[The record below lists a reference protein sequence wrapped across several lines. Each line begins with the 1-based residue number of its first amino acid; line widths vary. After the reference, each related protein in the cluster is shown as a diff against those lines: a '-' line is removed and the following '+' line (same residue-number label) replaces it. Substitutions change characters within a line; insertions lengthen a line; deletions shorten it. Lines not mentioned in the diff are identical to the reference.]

1 MDIGDATSS
10 RGLAAYSRALTH
22 DAGDALGLLAARR
35 TKTAFSLGPL
45 TVSYETETAPTAED
59 AAVQA
64 AESLQRMRAFN
75 FADSLQTQQLLA
87 ELAPADVPAQPS
99 DPTAALGASPD
110 AGIAEAA
117 EAAGTAGTAGTGG
130 AQAALS
136 GETAPTR
143 TPAAGAR
150 AYARSASLVDR
161 SPMIQAAV

>member
-10 RGLAAYSRALTH
+10 RGLAAYSRALTR
-22 DAGDALGLLAARR
+22 DAGDALGLLSAKR

-45 TVSYETETAPTAED
+45 TVSYETETAPTAQD

-87 ELAPADVPAQPS
+87 ELAPAQTAPDGDSGTTTSLGGNPDV
-99 DPTAALGASPD
+99 AARNP
-110 AGIAEAA
+110 
-117 EAAGTAGTAGTGG
+117 
-130 AQAALS
+130 QAALA
-136 GETAPTR
+136 GEAPPTR

-150 AYARSASLVDR
+150 AYARSASLVHGT
-161 SPMIQAAV
+161 PMIQTSV

>member
-10 RGLAAYSRALTH
+10 RGLAAYSRALTR

-45 TVSYETETAPTAED
+45 TVSYETETSPTAED

-87 ELAPADVPAQPS
+87 ELAPADGTLEAAGA
-99 DPTAALGASPD
+99 TGALGADGS
-110 AGIAEAA
+110 AV
-117 EAAGTAGTAGTGG
+117 
-130 AQAALS
+130 QAAQVSLA
-136 GETAPTR
+136 GEAAPTR

-150 AYARSASLVDR
+150 AYARSASRIDR
-161 SPMIQAAV
+161 DPMLQAAV

>member
-10 RGLAAYSRALTH
+10 RGLAAYSRALTR
-22 DAGDALGLLAARR
+22 DAGDALGLLSARR

-45 TVSYETETAPTAED
+45 TVSYETETNPTAED

-87 ELAPADVPAQPS
+87 ELAPADSTLEAS
-99 DPTAALGASPD
+99 GTIGATSSTGALGAGASAD
-110 AGIAEAA
+110 Q
-117 EAAGTAGTAGTGG
+117 TAQA
-130 AQAALS
+130 AQAALT
-136 GETAPTR
+136 GEAAPTR

-150 AYARSASLVDR
+150 AYARSAAHINRDSML
-161 SPMIQAAV
+161 QAAV

>member
-10 RGLAAYSRALTH
+10 RGLAAYSRALTR

-45 TVSYETETAPTAED
+45 TVSYETETSPTAED

-87 ELAPADVPAQPS
+87 ELAPADSTLEAAGV
-99 DPTAALGASPD
+99 TGALGADGS
-110 AGIAEAA
+110 A
-117 EAAGTAGTAGTGG
+117 T
-130 AQAALS
+130 QAAQVSLA
-136 GETAPTR
+136 GEAAPTR

-150 AYARSASLVDR
+150 AYARSAARIDR
-161 SPMIQAAV
+161 DPMLQAAV

>member
-10 RGLAAYSRALTH
+10 RGLAAYSRALTR

-45 TVSYETETAPTAED
+45 TVSYETETSPTAED

-87 ELAPADVPAQPS
+87 ELAPADSTLEAAGA
-99 DPTAALGASPD
+99 TGALGADGS
-110 AGIAEAA
+110 AAQSAQVSLTGEA
-117 EAAGTAGTAGTGG
+117 
-130 AQAALS
+130 
-136 GETAPTR
+136 APTR

-150 AYARSASLVDR
+150 AYARSASRIDR
-161 SPMIQAAV
+161 DPMLQAAV

>member
-10 RGLAAYSRALTH
+10 RGLAAYSRALTR

-45 TVSYETETAPTAED
+45 TVSYETETSPTAED

-87 ELAPADVPAQPS
+87 ELAPADSTLEAAGV
-99 DPTAALGASPD
+99 TGALGADGS
-110 AGIAEAA
+110 A
-117 EAAGTAGTAGTGG
+117 
-130 AQAALS
+130 AQAAQASLT
-136 GETAPTR
+136 GEAAPTR

-150 AYARSASLVDR
+150 AYARSAARIDR
-161 SPMIQAAV
+161 DPMLQAAV

>member
-10 RGLAAYSRALTH
+10 RGLAAYSRALTR

-45 TVSYETETAPTAED
+45 TVSYETETSPTAED

-87 ELAPADVPAQPS
+87 ELAPVDSTLEAAGV
-99 DPTAALGASPD
+99 TGALGADGS
-110 AGIAEAA
+110 A
-117 EAAGTAGTAGTGG
+117 
-130 AQAALS
+130 AQAAQASLT
-136 GETAPTR
+136 GEAAPTR

-150 AYARSASLVDR
+150 AYARSAARIDR
-161 SPMIQAAV
+161 DPMLQAAV

>member
-10 RGLAAYSRALTH
+10 RGLAAYSRALTR

-45 TVSYETETAPTAED
+45 TVSYETETSPTAED

-87 ELAPADVPAQPS
+87 ELAPADSTLEAAGA
-99 DPTAALGASPD
+99 TGALGADGSAAQVSL
-110 AGIAEAA
+110 AGEA
-117 EAAGTAGTAGTGG
+117 
-130 AQAALS
+130 
-136 GETAPTR
+136 APTR

-150 AYARSASLVDR
+150 AYARSASRIDR
-161 SPMIQAAV
+161 DPMLQAAV

>member
-10 RGLAAYSRALTH
+10 RGLAAYSRALTR

-45 TVSYETETAPTAED
+45 TVSYETETSPTAED

-87 ELAPADVPAQPS
+87 ELAPADGTLEAACATGV
-99 DPTAALGASPD
+99 TGALGADGS
-110 AGIAEAA
+110 A
-117 EAAGTAGTAGTGG
+117 
-130 AQAALS
+130 AQAAQVSLA
-136 GETAPTR
+136 GEAAPTR

-150 AYARSASLVDR
+150 AYARSASRIDR
-161 SPMIQAAV
+161 DPMLQAAV

>member
-10 RGLAAYSRALTH
+10 RGLAAYSRALTR
-22 DAGDALGLLAARR
+22 DAGDALGLLSAKR

-45 TVSYETETAPTAED
+45 TVSYETETSPTAQD

-87 ELAPADVPAQPS
+87 ELAPSQGTPDGDS
-99 DPTAALGASPD
+99 GGTASLGANPD
-110 AGIAEAA
+110 AA
-117 EAAGTAGTAGTGG
+117 
-130 AQAALS
+130 AQATQASLT
-136 GETAPTR
+136 GEAIPTR

-150 AYARSASLVDR
+150 AYARSASLVHGT
-161 SPMIQAAV
+161 PMIQTSV

>member
-10 RGLAAYSRALTH
+10 RGLAAYSRALTR
-22 DAGDALGLLAARR
+22 DAGDALGLLAAKR

-75 FADSLQTQQLLA
+75 FADSLQMQQLLA
-87 ELAPADVPAQPS
+87 ELTPADALAQPS
-99 DPTAALGASPD
+99 APTAQLDG
-110 AGIAEAA
+110 GT
-117 EAAGTAGTAGTGG
+117 AGTGGIGGTAGTGG
-130 AQAALS
+130 AQAALA
-136 GETAPTR
+136 GEAVPTR

-150 AYARSASLVDR
+150 AYARSASLVER
-161 SPMIQAAV
+161 SSMIQADV

>member
-10 RGLAAYSRALTH
+10 RGLAAYSRALTR
-22 DAGDALGLLAARR
+22 DAGDALGLLSARR

-45 TVSYETETAPTAED
+45 TVSYETETTPTEQD

-64 AESLQRMRAFN
+64 AESLHRMRAFN

-87 ELAPADVPAQPS
+87 ELAPAEASAQATDS
-99 DPTAALGASPD
+99 TAPLAAQD
-110 AGIAEAA
+110 AG
-117 EAAGTAGTAGTGG
+117 TRT
-130 AQAALS
+130 AQAVLT
-136 GETAPTR
+136 GEATPTR

-161 SPMIQAAV
+161 PSMIQTAV

>member
-10 RGLAAYSRALTH
+10 RGLAAYSRALTR
-22 DAGDALGLLAARR
+22 DAGDALGLLAAKR

-87 ELAPADVPAQPS
+87 ELTPADALAQPS
-99 DPTAALGASPD
+99 APTAQLDGGTG
-110 AGIAEAA
+110 GI
-117 EAAGTAGTAGTGG
+117 AGTGG
-130 AQAALS
+130 AQAALA
-136 GETAPTR
+136 GEAAPTR

-150 AYARSASLVDR
+150 AYARSASLVKR
-161 SPMIQAAV
+161 PSMIQAAV

>member
-10 RGLAAYSRALTH
+10 RGLAAYSRALTR

-45 TVSYETETAPTAED
+45 TVSYETETSPTAED

-87 ELAPADVPAQPS
+87 ELAPADGTLEAAGA
-99 DPTAALGASPD
+99 TGALGADGS
-110 AGIAEAA
+110 A
-117 EAAGTAGTAGTGG
+117 
-130 AQAALS
+130 AQAAQVSLA
-136 GETAPTR
+136 GEAAPTR

-150 AYARSASLVDR
+150 AYARSASRIDR
-161 SPMIQAAV
+161 DPMLQAAV

>member
-10 RGLAAYSRALTH
+10 RGLAAYSRALTR

-45 TVSYETETAPTAED
+45 TVSYETETSPTAED
-59 AAVQA
+59 VAVQA

-87 ELAPADVPAQPS
+87 ELAPAAG
-99 DPTAALGASPD
+99 TLEAAGATGALGADGS
-110 AGIAEAA
+110 A
-117 EAAGTAGTAGTGG
+117 
-130 AQAALS
+130 AQAAQVSLA
-136 GETAPTR
+136 GEAAPTR

-150 AYARSASLVDR
+150 AYARSAARIDR
-161 SPMIQAAV
+161 DPMLQAAV

>member
-10 RGLAAYSRALTH
+10 RGLAAYSRALTR
-22 DAGDALGLLAARR
+22 DAGDALGLLAAKR

-87 ELAPADVPAQPS
+87 ELTPADALAQPS
-99 DPTAALGASPD
+99 APTAQLDGGTG
-110 AGIAEAA
+110 GI
-117 EAAGTAGTAGTGG
+117 AGTGG
-130 AQAALS
+130 AQAALA
-136 GETAPTR
+136 GEAAPTR

-150 AYARSASLVDR
+150 AYARSASLVER
-161 SPMIQAAV
+161 SSMIQADV